1 MSIQPPVPSEPRL
14 PVVLTLASKV
24 KALHSVGAQQ
34 RLLITQTDTD
44 TDTQHT
50 RARAQL
56 DEPLQATQ
64 LL

>member
-1 MSIQPPVPSEPRL
+1 MSIQPPVPLEPRL
-14 PVVLTLASKV
+14 PVVLTLAPKV

-34 RLLITQTDTD
+34 RLLITQTDRHRHT
-44 TDTQHT
+44 THT
-50 RARAQL
+50 RMRAQL